1 MKVGT
6 LVLAKTDGFIGIV
19 IAMGGSE
26 ICGYAE
32 IQTKP
37 DKDGYTK
44 RVYPTQLLE
53 VICKQE
59 LQ

>member
-1 MKVGT
+1 MEVGT
-6 LVLAKTDGFIGIV
+6 LVQAKTDGFIGVV
-19 IAMGGSE
+19 IAFGGDE

-37 DKDGYTK
+37 DSDEYT
-44 RVYPTQLLE
+44 RCVYPTQLLE

-59 LQ
+59 L